1 MIGKI
6 VPYFVIG
13 LIQACIILTMAWL
26 LFDITVEGSLP
37 LLLFGTALF
46 IVVNLAV
53 GFTLSTVTQNQ
64 LQAMQSS
71 FFILLPSILLSGFMF
86 PFRGMP
92 VWAQWLG
99 EMLPAT
105 HFIRIARGLMLKGA
119 TFDDISGELTALG
132 VILIVVSALA
142 ISRYRIT
149 LDGVTKPAA

>member
-1 MIGKI
+1 MGVLADAPDQSGKDLTGTDL
-6 VPYFVIG
+6 VA
-13 LIQACIILTMAWL
+13 QEILTR
-26 LFDITVEGSLP
+26 
-37 LLLFGTALF
+37 
-46 IVVNLAV
+46 
-53 GFTLSTVTQNQ
+53 Q
-64 LQAMQSS
+64 LQAMQAS

-92 VWAQWLG
+92 AWAQWLG

-119 TFDDISGELTALG
+119 TFDDISGELVALG
-132 VILIVVSALA
+132 IILIVVSALA